1 MGQAIPRGAEP
12 SNVSPSANIETVF
25 DARGTRRAFSRTSP
39 RVVRRAR
46 LLHTLAPTMSPIR
59 RKLAVPLVAMDYL
72 ASALGKLADIV
83 DAPPFYAS
91 FDVQDEL
98 MSSPGSVDTPSPA
111 ADEPDA
117 KDRAIANLTM
127 KLSDMQMALSALE
140 GTSEPRVASEP
151 DENLTAAL
159 AEANERLFSFSKD
172 ATEAHE
178 AMLEAIDEKETLASA
193 LETYKTLVPTIR
205 CAFLAH
211 RVLSPPARPRRSDS
225 RAQLAH
231 SLIPPQLQPQVLQRR
246 PPRGH
251 PHRTRAH
258 AG

>member
-1 MGQAIPRGAEP
+1 
-12 SNVSPSANIETVF
+12 
-25 DARGTRRAFSRTSP
+25 
-39 RVVRRAR
+39 
-46 LLHTLAPTMSPIR
+46 MSPIR

-140 GTSEPRVASEP
+140 ERPSRAS
-151 DENLTAAL
+151 
-159 AEANERLFSFSKD
+159 R
-172 ATEAHE
+172 
-178 AMLEAIDEKETLASA
+178 ASQ
-193 LETYKTLVPTIR
+193 TRT
-205 CAFLAH
+205 
-211 RVLSPPARPRRSDS
+211 SPPRSLKPTS
-225 RAQLAH
+225 AC
-231 SLIPPQLQPQVLQRR
+231 SVFP
-246 PPRGH
+246 
-251 PHRTRAH
+251 RTRD
-258 AG
+258 

>member
-1 MGQAIPRGAEP
+1 
-12 SNVSPSANIETVF
+12 
-25 DARGTRRAFSRTSP
+25 
-39 RVVRRAR
+39 
-46 LLHTLAPTMSPIR
+46 MSPIR

-178 AMLEAIDEKETLASA
+178 AMLEAIDERKRS
-193 LETYKTLVPTIR
+193 R
-205 CAFLAH
+205 
-211 RVLSPPARPRRSDS
+211 RLSRRTRRSFPPSGARSSPIACSSSARPRRSD
-225 RAQLAH
+225 RAPQLAH
-231 SLIPPQLQPQVLQRR
+231 SLIPLNSNRR
-246 PPRGH
+246 SSNDALREDTLTALARMQAELPTAAARVRSEAERTVAPRG
-251 PHRTRAH
+251 
-258 AG
+258 

>member
-1 MGQAIPRGAEP
+1 
-12 SNVSPSANIETVF
+12 
-25 DARGTRRAFSRTSP
+25 
-39 RVVRRAR
+39 
-46 LLHTLAPTMSPIR
+46 MSPIR

-72 ASALGKLADIV
+72 ASALGKLAEIV
-83 DAPPFYAS
+83 DAPPFDAS

-98 MSSPGSVDTPSPA
+98 MNSPGSVDTPSPA

-117 KDRAIANLTM
+117 KDRAIANLTI

-178 AMLEAIDEKETLASA
+178 AMLEAIDGKETLASA